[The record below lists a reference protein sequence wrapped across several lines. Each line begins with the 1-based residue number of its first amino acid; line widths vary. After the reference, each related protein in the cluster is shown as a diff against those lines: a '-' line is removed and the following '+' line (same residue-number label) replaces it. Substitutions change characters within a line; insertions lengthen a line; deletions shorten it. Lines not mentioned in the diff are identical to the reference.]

1 MCDNLNLK
9 KIIKKFI
16 QKKIELLYLIQ
27 KNYMQE
33 QIQQIQK
40 LDVF

>member
-1 MCDNLNLK
+1 MVIQFLK

-27 KNYMQE
+27 KNYMRE